1 MDYSINPQIE
11 QDSITEYLK
20 EQYPTMA
27 IIEDGLPSDD
37 NESITYDEATGQ
49 VNTFV
54 ILWFSNPKKGK
65 KAGFGGQKLDTY
77 FATVDVA
84 VVARSG
90 TRARRVLNDIT
101 DRLID
106 FKVAEGGRMSQGTPL
121 FGDARQ
127 VKQEANR
134 PERWLRTNRFDF
146 GIASK
151 RTPTP

>member
-1 MDYSINPQIE
+1 MDYSINPQVE
-11 QDSITEYLK
+11 QDSIVEYLK
-20 EQYPTMA
+20 TEYPNMA
-27 IIEDGLPSDD
+27 IIEDGLPADD
-37 NESITYDEATGQ
+37 NEAITEDESGE

-65 KAGFGGQKLDTY
+65 KAGFAGQKLDSY

-84 VVARSG
+84 VIARDGS
-90 TRARRVLNDIT
+90 RARKVLNDIT

-106 FKVAEGGRMSQGTPL
+106 FKPAEGGRMSQGTAL

-127 VKQEANR
+127 VKQEENR
-134 PERWLRTNRFDF
+134 PERWMRTNRFDF

-151 RTPTP
+151 KTP